1 MTRGAT
7 VYYNTVTGVKT
18 RTRPKMEVQLQKEAR
33 KWQGQGAGP
42 LDANG
47 DLLNVAFPSSYPSS
61 LDASKPDAGAAAFA
75 FQGDEVRQGLISRSL
90 LPRSGV
96 VQRRACACV
105 RAKALAPKP

>member
-61 LDASKPDAGAAAFA
+61 LDASTRKPDVGAAAFA
-75 FQGDEVRQGLISRSL
+75 FQGDEVRQGLVSRSP

-96 VQRRACACV
+96 VQRRACVCV
-105 RAKALAPKP
+105 RV